1 MLTKHLGLLKFY
13 APSKV
18 LTLGAEKFSGESGQS
33 VKTFVKLPGQ
43 NPAGVTLS
51 GRLIS

>member
-18 LTLGAEKFSGESGQS
+18 LTLGAEKFSGESGRC
-33 VKTFVKLPGQ
+33 VKTFAVNLRREPSE
-43 NPAGVTLS
+43 PDA
-51 GRLIS
+51 